1 MKKFK
6 VKFLAVMAII
16 MLSLPVL
23 TFAQGGVGSEAPPDQ
38 DAAKA
43 LDWAEGSKLFDDWF
57 MENFLLEYRDVIWG
71 EFDVFIDFARVI
83 AGIFTLIFFATRAY
97 GMMTGDEKWEILPL
111 LRPFG
116 LLMIIFHWQTF
127 VLAISFPT
135 DVMAASMWDK
145 QEAQQQNVTNKRLI
159 RAEYQ
164 RSLVTGLFE
173 LSSEAELAADESKEL
188 VKDKENWFSRTM
200 KEGWNEIIAPAYQFK
215 YRLQI
220 SFQLA
225 ITQALEAISLW
236 LLRVAVYSIF
246 TIQIVFSGILIM
258 LGPISVATS
267 ILPMFRD
274 SFQTWI
280 ARFISVNLY
289 LTIALI
295 IMFIGGI
302 FQEFAMES
310 EILRFQEVVDR
321 QGNMLEDAGAKIL
334 YFLGSGILSFGV
346 VIITFLVTAICMT
359 TVPSISTWVISTS
372 GVNSAISTIGRAAGV
387 ATGSMRRG
395 RASRK

>member
-116 LLMIIFHWQTF
+116 LLMIILHWQTF

-246 TIQIVFSGILIM
+246 TIKIVFSGILIM